1 MYTSMTEPDGGD
13 YIGGTDC
20 DGVLDRAGKT
30 RWRDVEGLL
39 EKRPV
44 QGIRFVEQGQHAKLA
59 VREKSFQGDLCPGD
73 ELLNEDLARGAVG
86 GERDVG
92 PLQDSHYAPESG
104 HELRR
109 VVSADDATTGG
120 QRQRFHDARIIDPTR
135 HLTWVLVDGKSLET
149 GAAEA

>member
-39 EKRPV
+39 EKRPI

-92 PLQDSHYAPESG
+92 PPQDSHYAPESG

-120 QRQRFHDARIIDPTR
+120 QRQRVHAAPVSDPTAPPTR
-135 HLTWVLVDGKSLET
+135 VPVAGN
-149 GAAEA
+149 AAE